1 MARSLKFAD
10 LQLCFRVGKNLVHD
24 MAHSRLT
31 ELSVTLFSV
40 TPNEYEPPGFMAAEN
55 DNFAFGDEPTTLNVG
70 EVATV
75 SIIKTFLKCYNYR
88 FYMKKKCIL
97 FFSFIFSDCFQP
109 AYALACL
116 HVECS

>member
-1 MARSLKFAD
+1 
-10 LQLCFRVGKNLVHD
+10 
-24 MAHSRLT
+24 MAHSRLK

-75 SIIKTFLKCYNYR
+75 SISKTF
-88 FYMKKKCIL
+88 
-97 FFSFIFSDCFQP
+97 
-109 AYALACL
+109 
-116 HVECS
+116 